1 MNRFLIFLTICLTVF
16 IILSSNIVISK
27 EKPALNNPTPKPQTL
42 PEIEKIALDKKELVY
57 FCPSSDYCGKD
68 EIFRVKVETTVR
80 NPKNLPLTY
89 EYTVSGGRVVG
100 QGDKVFWDLK
110 GTRPGT
116 YTITV
121 AIDYGRGSVNETKS
135 ETVTVKECPICYLPC
150 ICPTLAVSGNDEIK
164 AGETVTFK
172 AKVEGGTATSINYQW
187 TISQGEII
195 AGQGTAEITV
205 KTTKEMIGSV
215 EAAVEISALGLCENC
230 QFTESKTTIIK

>member
-1 MNRFLIFLTICLTVF
+1 MNRLLIFLTICLTVF
-16 IILSSNIVISK
+16 VILSSNPVISK
-27 EKPALNNPTPKPQTL
+27 EKPALNKPTPKPQTL

-57 FCPSSDYCGKD
+57 ICPNSDFCGRD

-80 NPKNLPLTY
+80 NPKNLPLIY

-110 GTRPGT
+110 DIRPGT

-121 AIDYGRGSVNETKS
+121 AIDYGRGPVNETKS
-135 ETVTVKECPICYLPC
+135 ETVTVKECPICDLPC
-150 ICPTLAVSGNDEIK
+150 VCPMLAVSGNDEIK

-172 AKVEGGTATSINYQW
+172 AKIEGGTATRINYKW

-205 KTTKEMIGSV
+205 KTTKEMTGIIK
-215 EAAVEISALGLCENC
+215 ATVEIDGDLCEMC
-230 QFTESKTTIIK
+230 FRTAEKTAAIIK